1 MTKNEP
7 VDSKE
12 EKQHRDVLKRIYMN
26 YDYSNR
32 RMVEEMELSTEHGG
46 LTGGYREGMWLSFF
60 RSIIPL
66 KYQMAQGVIIID
78 SGGRVSQEVD
88 IAVYDEQYTPYVFQY
103 NTLKFIPIEAV
114 VMVIECKSTSYEP
127 KELINWCNSIQKL
140 EPVASGIARIVQGYA
155 TGITNRSQSRTR
167 PIRMLVS
174 LKESVVNKEKL
185 KSIKDLGDSFDF
197 ILEENRPPAAS
208 KEKNK
213 RFVLHIPHKDKTLGW
228 WGEVLNRFAD
238 TKPTDSKPLRL
249 EHLDDAFSKMKELEA
264 LNRKENLSETERQQ
278 MFELESEIKV
288 IREAQQKNL
297 KEKYPELSFSDQTEM
312 LSTLEG
318 LEVTGNALLTL
329 NLQLNQL
336 LMLINN
342 PMMFPHYA
350 YAKAFNNMV
359 EKTGIDQ
366 TSKSSD
372 LCSEEG

>member
-103 NTLKFIPIEAV
+103 NTLKFIPIEAI

-127 KELINWCNSIQKL
+127 TELINWCDSLQKL

-213 RFVLHIPHKDKTLGW
+213 RFVLHVPHKDKTLGW

-238 TKPTDSKPLRL
+238 TKSTDSKPLKL
-249 EHLDDAFSKMKELEA
+249 EHLAETFSTMKEDLK
-264 LNRKENLSETERQQ
+264 RKENALEDERQQ
-278 MFELESEIKV
+278 MVELEPDIKEI
-288 IREAQQKNL
+288 RLEQQKGPE
-297 KEKYPELSFSDQTEM
+297 EKYSELSFNDKTEL

-318 LEVTGNALLTL
+318 LEVKGNALLTL

-366 TSKSSD
+366 FQKF
-372 LCSEEG
+372 